1 MFGLLAVGRHRPQ
14 PVARALVVGHVDR
27 GRPARQVVQELG
39 RAPADVA
46 VQRHDRTRVDTG
58 RAEELVAVLLRP
70 RERPLVRQHRR
81 AGLERL
87 EPQPPEE
94 PALGALGGR
103 ARHAVRLLV
112 HVDGRVRVLAER
124 AVGAPRGQRPGGA
137 AVPLVG
143 LVAGLLGR
151 QVEPDD
157 VGRVPGDEL
166 GAAFLVDDV
175 VRRRDDVREV
185 SDDGRVEAEGSKW
198 SDLGHG
204 VLVGDLRRG
213 RWWKESIVR

>member
-1 MFGLLAVGRHRPQ
+1 M
-14 PVARALVVGHVDR
+14 
-27 GRPARQVVQELG
+27 
-39 RAPADVA
+39 
-46 VQRHDRTRVDTG
+46 
-58 RAEELVAVLLRP
+58 
-70 RERPLVRQHRR
+70 RQHGR

-87 EPQPPEE
+87 EPQSPEE

-124 AVGAPRGQRPGGA
+124 AVGAPGGQRPGGA
-137 AVPLVG
+137 AVPLVR
-143 LVAGLLGR
+143 LVTRLLGR

-166 GAAFLVDDV
+166 CAAFLVDDV

-185 SDDGRVEAEGSKW
+185 SDDGRVEAKRSKW

-213 RWWKESIVR
+213 RWWKEIIVR

>member
-1 MFGLLAVGRHRPQ
+1 MRI
-14 PVARALVVGHVDR
+14 
-27 GRPARQVVQELG
+27 
-39 RAPADVA
+39 
-46 VQRHDRTRVDTG
+46 
-58 RAEELVAVLLRP
+58 
-70 RERPLVRQHRR
+70 
-81 AGLERL
+81 
-87 EPQPPEE
+87 
-94 PALGALGGR
+94 
-103 ARHAVRLLV
+103 
-112 HVDGRVRVLAER
+112 LAER
-124 AVGAPRGQRPGGA
+124 AVGAPGGQRPGGA

-143 LVAGLLGR
+143 LVTRLLGR

-166 GAAFLVDDV
+166 SAVFLVNDV
-175 VRRRDDVREV
+175 VRRRDDVREF